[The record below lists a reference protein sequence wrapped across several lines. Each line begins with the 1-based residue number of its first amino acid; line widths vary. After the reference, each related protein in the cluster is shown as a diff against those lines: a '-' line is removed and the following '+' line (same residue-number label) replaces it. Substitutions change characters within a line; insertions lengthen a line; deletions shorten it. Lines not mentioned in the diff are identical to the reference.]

1 MSRFEFRTSVV
12 ATAATALILGAG
24 SASAQSPIASAQQ
37 IEDVRD
43 SYIFVFEDYVAGNS
57 ANDRARQLV
66 GQSNGQLR
74 HVYTTAIRGFS
85 ARMPAEAAERLA
97 ANNPQIA
104 YYEADQIAF
113 PFPPPPGRGPGGGD
127 GGDGGGGSDPAQETP
142 WGIDRVGGAAA
153 ATGRA
158 FVIDSGVDLD
168 HPDLNVNVADSRN
181 FVSKGK
187 DNGGDD
193 TDGHGTH
200 VAGTIAAIDNNIGV
214 IGVAPG
220 AEIVAV
226 RVLGRNGGSYSDVI
240 AGVDYAAQAGQPGD
254 VANMSLGGGFS
265 AALNSAVE
273 NAAASSGV
281 VFVLAAG
288 NSGAD
293 ANNYSPAS
301 ANGANVLTVSAT
313 DINDNFASFSNFAN
327 PPVDCA
333 APGVGTF
340 STYLDGGY
348 ATLSGTSMA
357 SPHVAGLVISGGANT
372 SGAGGYANG
381 DPDGDPDPICVR

>member
-1 MSRFEFRTSVV
+1 MSSFKAGIPVL
-12 ATAATALILGAG
+12 ATAMAAASLGV
-24 SASAQSPIASAQQ
+24 SAVSAQAPIASAQQ

-43 SYIFVFEDYVAGNS
+43 SYIFVFEDYVAGNA

-66 GQSNGQLR
+66 GQANGQLR

-85 ARMPAEAAERLA
+85 ARMPAEAAARLA

-104 YYEADQIAF
+104 YFEADQIAF
-113 PFPPPPGRGPGGGD
+113 PFPPPPGRGPGGGGD
-127 GGDGGGGSDPAQETP
+127 DGGGGSGPAQETP
-142 WGIDRVGGAAA
+142 WGISRVGGAAA
-153 ATGRA
+153 PTGRA

-181 FVSKGK
+181 FVSKGR

-200 VAGTIAAIDNNIGV
+200 VAGTIGAIDNNIGV

-226 RVLGRNGGSYSDVI
+226 RVLGNNGGSYSDVI
-240 AGVDYAAQAGQPGD
+240 AGVDYAAQIGQPGD
-254 VANMSLGGGFS
+254 VANMSLGGGRS
-265 AALNSAVE
+265 DALNTAVE

-293 ANNYSPAS
+293 SNNYSPAS

-313 DINDNFASFSNFAN
+313 DINDNFASFSNYAN

-333 APGVGTF
+333 APGVAVF
-340 STYLDGGY
+340 STYGGGGY

-357 SPHVAGLVISGGANT
+357 APHVAGLVISGGANS
-372 SGAGGYANG
+372 SGAGGFANG
-381 DPDGDPDPICVR
+381 DPDGDADPICVR